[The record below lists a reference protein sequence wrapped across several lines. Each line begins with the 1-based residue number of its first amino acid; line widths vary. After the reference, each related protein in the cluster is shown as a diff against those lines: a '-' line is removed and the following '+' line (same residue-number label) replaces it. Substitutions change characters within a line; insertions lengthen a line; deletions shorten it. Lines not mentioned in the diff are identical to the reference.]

1 MKDKGME
8 KLSSIVS
15 CLRAN
20 HRAMDERLG
29 VGRTE
34 STVCLVISTVIV
46 FGIMGWA
53 FWYGVQLAR
62 EGVFDVDFCMHKETK
77 TIK

>member
-1 MKDKGME
+1 MKREVESGLKHA
-8 KLSSIVS
+8 LSVFV
-15 CLRAN
+15 AN

-34 STVCLVISTVIV
+34 STVCFVVSAVIV

-62 EGVFDVDFCMHKETK
+62 EGVFDVDFCMHKETRVVK
-77 TIK
+77 